1 MTDSFSPEIIGQEIE
16 LAELH
21 SITGGVL
28 PLAPMIVLAGIGAA
42 LGYVTKKALDE
53 LDTVPQNVESNKLSY
68 GGLEQKEED
77 PFGGAFTG
85 KAN

>member
-28 PLAPMIVLAGIGAA
+28 PLAL
-42 LGYVTKKALDE
+42 
-53 LDTVPQNVESNKLSY
+53 
-68 GGLEQKEED
+68 
-77 PFGGAFTG
+77 
-85 KAN
+85 

>member
-1 MTDSFSPEIIGQEIE
+1 MTDSFSPEMIGQEIA
-16 LAELH
+16 LDELH

-28 PLAPMIVLAGIGAA
+28 PLAPVIVFAGVVAA
-42 LGYVTKKALDE
+42 LGYATKKSMDE
-53 LDTVPQNVESNKLSY
+53 LDIVPQNVESNKLSY